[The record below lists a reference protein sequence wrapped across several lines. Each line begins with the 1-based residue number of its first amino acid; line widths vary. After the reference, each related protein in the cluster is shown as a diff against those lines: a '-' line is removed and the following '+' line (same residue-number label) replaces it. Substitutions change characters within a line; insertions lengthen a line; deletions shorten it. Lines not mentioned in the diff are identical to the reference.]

1 MRLIITEKPSLA
13 EKVFKA
19 LGGDS
24 VFKKLNAGSEKVG
37 TKSMP
42 VTYYESKDGSTVIVP
57 SVGHILELS
66 EPVVGDADVKKWR
79 MSVLPLPFGRDLQ
92 YQIPDSFKE
101 RHKLIAKVLPKAT
114 EVVHAGDIDT
124 EGQAIVDNI
133 LRYYNYKGKVL
144 RLWAENETIEGFKKA
159 FGDLKDNKD
168 YERLGWQG
176 VTRAVYDQSI
186 GFNFTR
192 AVTLKQQA
200 LGDNQTYHVGR
211 VKAVILGLVVR
222 RDIAHES
229 HKESFY
235 YTVDGQATVNNHPLD
250 VKFAPLESHALMVD
264 DKGRFIDKPEVM
276 ALCEKLNALQGLS
289 VSLVESKNKSENAPL
304 PFNANTVQQSA
315 NKILGFDPKQT
326 MDLIQD
332 LYLEGYVSYPRTDCE
347 YISTADYNNTVG
359 LINTLVSQRH
369 AGVAMHIDTTKQ
381 GRMINDKVRE
391 EMAHS
396 AIIPQKQLPPTKFS
410 EAHQRLYWLIAD
422 RYIANF
428 CNAYQCRL
436 TKLSID
442 LPSLGSLATVS
453 KTLIDLGYKHV
464 LGHTPQD
471 LSSPLDY
478 ATIAVGTPVTALA
491 LAVKDQKTQPPSPYS
506 VSTLLE
512 DIATAGKYSKS
523 PEVKDFFK
531 SLIKEGQGRQIGG
544 VGTSATVQVIYDQL
558 VETDYLQVKG
568 KTVKSTPKA
577 RTLVSILDER
587 LTYPDLTALLN
598 LEQQTITNR
607 TEAMAFID
615 SIYEKLIDPIIA
627 DLKMGYVRD
636 VISVP
641 CPKCQGEMEQF
652 KGVGKKSGKPFANF
666 TCQNK
671 SCGFKVWSKK
681 DNLDEPDF
689 DNPIEKQ

>member
-19 LGGDS
+19 LGGDA
-24 VFKKLNAGSEKVG
+24 VFAKLSAGSEKVG
-37 TKSMP
+37 TKSLP
-42 VTYYESKDGSTVIVP
+42 VSYYESKDKRVVIVP

-66 EPVVGDADVKKWR
+66 EPEGDDTKKWR
-79 MSVLPLPFGRDLQ
+79 MSALPLPFGRELK
-92 YQIPDSFKE
+92 YQIPSSFKE
-101 RHKLIAKVLPKAT
+101 RHKLLAKLIPKAD

-159 FGDLKDNKD
+159 FANLKDNKD
-168 YERLGWQG
+168 FERLGWQG

-229 HKESFY
+229 HKETYFHTLEGSASVLSHTF
-235 YTVDGQATVNNHPLD
+235 D
-250 VKFAPLESHALMVD
+250 VKYNLPEAHPHTVD
-264 DKGRFIDKPEVM
+264 DKGRLANKAEVTT
-276 ALCEKLNALQGLS
+276 LCQQLNTLKGLS
-289 VSLVESKNKSENAPL
+289 VTGVQSKNKAENAPL

-315 NKILGFDPKQT
+315 NKELGFDPKQT
-326 MDLIQD
+326 MNLIQD

-347 YISTADYNNTVG
+347 YISTDDYHNTANLVKA
-359 LINTLVSQRH
+359 LIAQRH
-369 AGVAMHIDTTKQ
+369 AGVSAHIDPTKQ
-381 GRMINDKVRE
+381 GRMVNNEVRE

-396 AIIPQKQLPPTKFS
+396 AIIPQKQLPADKFT
-410 EAHQRLYWLIAD
+410 EAHQKLYGLIAD
-422 RYIANF
+422 RFLANF
-428 CNAYQCRL
+428 CNPYQCQL
-436 TKLSID
+436 TQLTID
-442 LPSLGSLATVS
+442 LQSQGTLTATS
-453 KTLIDLGYKHV
+453 KKLIDLGYKHV
-464 LGHTPQD
+464 LGHTAND
-471 LSSPLDY
+471 LSSAIDFS
-478 ATIAVGTPVTALA
+478 TIPVGTPVTEFSLS
-491 LAVKDQKTQPPSPYS
+491 VKDQKTQPPPPYS
-506 VSTLLE
+506 VSSLLE

-523 PEVKDFFK
+523 SAVKDFFK

-577 RTLVSILDER
+577 RTLVGILDER

-598 LEQQTITNR
+598 LEQQKISNR
-607 TEAMAFID
+607 DEAKNFID
-615 SIYEKLIDPIIA
+615 GVYQKLIDPIIA
-627 DLKMGYVRD
+627 DLKKGYVENATAT
-636 VISVP
+636 
-641 CPKCQGEMEQF
+641 CPKCQGTMEQF
-652 KGVGKKSGKPFANF
+652 KGVGKKSGKPFATF

-671 SCGFKVWSKK
+671 ACGHKVWAKK

-689 DNPIEKQ
+689 DNVIEK